1 MRNSIL
7 IVDPVTAERQYL
19 RELIEHEY
27 IVFES
32 NTHEEAILSLST
44 IMPNMIILRNASGK
58 AEDHRNFIELISSNP
73 TAKSIIF
80 LVEAKGQL
88 KNHKLNLLK
97 SGIVEIL
104 DQSNDYSII
113 QRKVKTLFAIKNL
126 NAPQDATNT
135 MGHEVQNQHSVDQKK
150 LLLFEHIIK
159 ESIENDLEID
169 LSDIASKLNFSLRSF
184 ERFIK
189 KAYKITPVRY
199 VINKRIEKAYAML
212 HEGQLSI
219 KNIAYQVGFSSI
231 TYFNKCFKMLHGV
244 PPGVIIKQKIKN

>member
-159 ESIENDLEID
+159 ESIE
-169 LSDIASKLNFSLRSF
+169 
-184 ERFIK
+184 
-189 KAYKITPVRY
+189 
-199 VINKRIEKAYAML
+199 INRRA
-212 HEGQLSI
+212 
-219 KNIAYQVGFSSI
+219 
-231 TYFNKCFKMLHGV
+231 
-244 PPGVIIKQKIKN
+244 PPW

>member
-73 TAKSIIF
+73 TAQSIIF

-104 DQSNDYSII
+104 DQSTDYSTI

-126 NAPQDATNT
+126 NAPQGTTNS
-135 MGHEVQNQHSVDQKK
+135 MGHEQQNQNSVDQKK

-169 LSDIASKLNFSLRSF
+169 LSDIALKLNFSLRSF